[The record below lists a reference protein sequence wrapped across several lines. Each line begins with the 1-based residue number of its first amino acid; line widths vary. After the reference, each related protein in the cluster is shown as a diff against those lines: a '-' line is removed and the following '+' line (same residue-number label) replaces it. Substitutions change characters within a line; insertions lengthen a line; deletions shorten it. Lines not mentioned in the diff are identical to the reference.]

1 MQADDGVEELSPVA
15 GITAALKARAM
26 IRSSNDD

>member
-15 GITAALKARAM
+15 GLTAALKNRAQQKGG
-26 IRSSNDD
+26 SED